1 MLEVILFGI
10 VAGLDNLQASTSL
23 GLLPMQRKR
32 MHMLAMAFCAC
43 ELGAAILGLFLGRG
57 LIAMLGPVASSIAP
71 FAMLAC
77 GVVILWLAYRSEA
90 KGLPQFVNHP
100 GVLLGLPLALSLDNV
115 IAGAGVSFSSAPVLT
130 SAIIIGVISAGMA
143 CFGLYFANWI
153 RNFLPK
159 RVELL
164 AGAYMCFL
172 AVRMMYND

>member
-1 MLEVILFGI
+1 MIEVILFGI

-32 MHMLAMAFCAC
+32 IHMLAMAFCVC
-43 ELGAAILGLFLGRG
+43 ELGGAILGLFLGQG
-57 LIAMLGPVASSIAP
+57 LIAMLGPLASSVAP

-77 GVVILWLAYRSEA
+77 GVIILCLAYRNES
-90 KGLPQFVNHP
+90 KGLPQFVNHQAFLF
-100 GVLLGLPLALSLDNV
+100 GMPLALSLDNV
-115 IAGAGVSFSSAPVLT
+115 IAGAGVSFSSAPVFS
-130 SAIIIGVISAGMA
+130 SAVCIGVISAGMA

-164 AGAYMCFL
+164 AGVYMCFL
-172 AVRMMYND
+172 AVRMIYND

>member
-43 ELGAAILGLFLGRG
+43 ELAGAILGLLLGHG
-57 LIAMLGPVASSIAP
+57 LTAMLGPIASSIAP
-71 FAMLAC
+71 FVMLAC
-77 GVVILWLAYRSEA
+77 GIAILWLAYRSES
-90 KGLPQFVNHP
+90 KGLPEFVNHQAF
-100 GVLLGLPLALSLDNV
+100 LFGLPLALSLDNV